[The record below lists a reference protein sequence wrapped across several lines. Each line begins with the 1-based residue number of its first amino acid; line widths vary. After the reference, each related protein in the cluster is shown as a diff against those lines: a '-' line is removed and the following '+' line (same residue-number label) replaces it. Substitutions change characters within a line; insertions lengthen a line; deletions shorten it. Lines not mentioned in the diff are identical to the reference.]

1 MLAGDLRIAGI
12 YRLIQL
18 LFSMKAIFITLLL
31 ALSLPLA
38 LVAAEELHA
47 VAESVHA
54 EVVDHLHANGDAAH
68 AGDVPAE
75 ENKLT
80 MITEKFGVTWST
92 LFAQMVNFCLV
103 AFVLYKFAVKP
114 IAATLDDRQQKIAD
128 GLQYAEE
135 MKNQLAAAERERAE
149 KVKEAAIEAQRM
161 LTEAREQSK
170 EMIEQKTQEAA
181 NQAEA
186 IIRKASEA
194 TELER
199 KKMLSDVRQEVA
211 RLVVLTSSKV
221 LSRDLSDSE
230 KQTFSDSAAK
240 ELASAGN

>member
-1 MLAGDLRIAGI
+1 
-12 YRLIQL
+12 
-18 LFSMKAIFITLLL
+18 MKAIFITLLL

-38 LVAAEELHA
+38 LVAAEDLHSAAQVAHGEA
-47 VAESVHA
+47 VAHA
-54 EVVDHLHANGDAAH
+54 DA
-68 AGDVPAE
+68 PAE
-75 ENKLT
+75 QNKLT
-80 MITEKFGVTWST
+80 MITEKFGVELPT
-92 LFAQMVNFCLV
+92 LFAQMINFCLV

-114 IAATLDDRQQKIAD
+114 IAETLDDRQQKIAD

-135 MKNQLAAAERERAE
+135 MKIQLAAAERERAE
-149 KVKEAAIEAQRM
+149 KVKEATIEAQRI
-161 LTEAREQSK
+161 LTESREQSK
-170 EMIEQKTQEAA
+170 QMIEQKTQEAA
-181 NQAEA
+181 AQAEA

-199 KKMLSDVRQEVA
+199 QKMLSDVRQEVA

-240 ELASAGN
+240 ELAQAV